1 MNMKLAGVI
10 LAATLSVASSGFSQ
24 VLDVS
29 FDTNS
34 RCGDSRVVGL
44 DPNGDGFLAV
54 RSGPGAN
61 YRKLDQ
67 IYNGDNVRIFAEQ
80 WPWVGIV
87 YGSIPNWGS
96 GQCGFPPGTS
106 RGWVHT
112 NWLDIG

>member
-1 MNMKLAGVI
+1 MKLKWTGIV
-10 LAATLSVASSGFSQ
+10 LAAAMLTPSLGVTQS
-24 VLDVS
+24 LDVP
-29 FDTNS
+29 FGMTGQ
-34 RCGDSRVVGL
+34 CGDTRVVGL
-44 DPNGDGFLAV
+44 DPNGDGFLSV
-54 RSGPGAN
+54 RSGPGSD

-67 IYNGDNVRIFAEQ
+67 IYNGDNVRVFSEQ

-96 GQCGFPPGTS
+96 GQCGIPSGIR